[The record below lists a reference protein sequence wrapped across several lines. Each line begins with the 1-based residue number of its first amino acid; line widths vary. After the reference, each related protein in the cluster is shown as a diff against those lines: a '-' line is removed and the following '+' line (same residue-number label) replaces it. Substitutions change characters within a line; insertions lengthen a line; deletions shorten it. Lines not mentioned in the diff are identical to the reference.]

1 MKLFVIMAA
10 TVVFLINFSY
20 AQNVGIGTT
29 TPVARLHVSDSN
41 VVFTGPFPLPVS
53 PGNPPVSNAG
63 TRMMW
68 YPGKAAFRAGYVSA
82 VNWNKDSIGT
92 FSFATGYNTKAKG
105 TASISMGDA
114 TTASGDY
121 STSMGSGT
129 IASGHYSTSMGIAT
143 TASGFNSSSMGWGTI
158 ASGNYSTSMG
168 SFTMASGHTS
178 TSMGWGTIAIGNN
191 STSMGFS
198 TIAKTSNSLAIGI
211 YNDTT
216 NGDRLFEIGNGES
229 HTNRSNAMTVLHNGN
244 VGIGTTNPSN
254 RLHISNANN
263 SVRIEGPSASGTGGK
278 ALAIGGFGDVDVDAP
293 GVIGGRLKIKENGN
307 IGISTSN
314 PLSTLHVNGFTRLG
328 EQSTGIKIK
337 RMGGFTPAIDG
348 GTVTVV
354 HGLAPEKILS
364 VKMMIEYAPGFFV
377 PDNYSANPGY
387 QLQYSGQSNFITLI
401 NVAGTSGNIL
411 NKPVR
416 IIITYEE

>member
-10 TVVFLINFSY
+10 TVVCLINFSY

-29 TPVARLHVSDSN
+29 TPVARLHISDSN
-41 VVFTGPFPLPVS
+41 VLFTGPESIPVTTAF
-53 PGNPPVSNAG
+53 NPPAQGGG

-68 YPGKAAFRAGYVSA
+68 YPQKAAFRVGGVATN
-82 VNWNKDSIGT
+82 NWDKDSIGVY
-92 FSFATGYNTKAKG
+92 SFASGFNNKAIGNFSTGIGRQTAAWG
-105 TASISMGDA
+105 TA
-114 TTASGDY
+114 
-121 STSMGSGT
+121 STSMGS
-129 IASGHYSTSMGIAT
+129 
-143 TASGFNSSSMGWGTI
+143 N
-158 ASGNYSTSMG
+158 
-168 SFTMASGHTS
+168 
-178 TSMGWGTIAIGNN
+178 
-191 STSMGFS
+191 
-198 TIAKTSNSLAIGI
+198 TIAKSSNSLVIGI

-216 NGDRLFEIGNGES
+216 NIDRLFEIGNGES
-229 HTNRSNAMTVLHNGN
+229 HTNRSNAITVLQNGN
-244 VGIGTTNPSN
+244 VGIGTANPTN

-263 SVRIEGPSASGTGGK
+263 SVRIEGPSTSGTGGK

-293 GVIGGRLKIKENGN
+293 GIVGGRLKIKENGN
-307 IGISTSN
+307 IGIGTSD

-328 EQSTGIKIK
+328 EQSTGIKLK
-337 RMGGFTPAIDG
+337 RMAAFTSPIDG

-364 VKMMIEYAPGFFV
+364 IKMMIEYAPGFFV
-377 PDNYSANPGY
+377 PDNYSANPGF

-401 NVAGTSGNIL
+401 NVAGTGGNIL